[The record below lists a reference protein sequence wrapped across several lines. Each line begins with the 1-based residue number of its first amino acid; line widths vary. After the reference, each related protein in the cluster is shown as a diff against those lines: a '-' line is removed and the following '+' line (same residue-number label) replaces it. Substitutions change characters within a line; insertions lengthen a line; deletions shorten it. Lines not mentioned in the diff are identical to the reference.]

1 MRKSRQE
8 RDRAK
13 RAGAAQAGSKT
24 ANAQALAVGNQL
36 GLPCPQ
42 RRHWPET
49 HVSWGKDN
57 AVSSS
62 PAGSVPDPE
71 ALGTSQTSGARPL
84 GSGPSAGPPAPSP
97 EGEVGNNSS
106 CSQKRKTEEE
116 PRNSK
121 RGAGS
126 NQITPDPK
134 KTILV
139 FAPDGFDL
147 DSLEIFSMFFWSAL
161 QRRGDEFPNVDA
173 DARLH
178 HGRIRMVVHNTDHI
192 APIKT
197 IIASLTPPGGKKGEW
212 KAFGPDDELPF
223 TTFIVHLKRL
233 GMLEHDLNFFGEHLR
248 YRYSDLR
255 GGYLEAVDAFPRGDG
270 RGFIVR
276 VRVGNDVL
284 PVLEAMNFTARYG
297 FGGEVHFIVDRGER
311 QPLAHAG
318 RDNDGQ
324 SSA

>member
-1 MRKSRQE
+1 
-8 RDRAK
+8 
-13 RAGAAQAGSKT
+13 
-24 ANAQALAVGNQL
+24 
-36 GLPCPQ
+36 
-42 RRHWPET
+42 
-49 HVSWGKDN
+49 
-57 AVSSS
+57 
-62 PAGSVPDPE
+62 
-71 ALGTSQTSGARPL
+71 
-84 GSGPSAGPPAPSP
+84 
-97 EGEVGNNSS
+97 
-106 CSQKRKTEEE
+106 
-116 PRNSK
+116 
-121 RGAGS
+121 
-126 NQITPDPK
+126 
-134 KTILV
+134 
-139 FAPDGFDL
+139 
-147 DSLEIFSMFFWSAL
+147 MFFWSAL